1 MVKRLHLKSNARF
14 RSRALA
20 IFAAIVACTFP
31 ARAQDDFE
39 ARLKTIVDAYAAVEL
54 NAADPVT
61 PDQALYQGAIPGL
74 LRNLDPHSV
83 FFTPD
88 QMQQLKSM
96 ETSTRKGFGS
106 VVSIL
111 PGRVIVLQTL
121 PGTPSAKAGLS
132 PGEDIVAVNG
142 YEIARL
148 DLDQITELLTETRQR
163 EAVLF
168 VRQPGESRLRQV
180 KLVPEELQ
188 ESSVDRTFFVGAG
201 IGYVRISSFEEP
213 TPKELKDAIEKL
225 GGQKLRGLVLD
236 LRDNPGGVFEAGLQ
250 VASMF
255 LPAGAEIVSV
265 NGRNVPERAIN
276 VPEGGT
282 PYRFKLALLMNG
294 KSASASEI
302 VAGAMQDHDRATIL
316 GEPSFGKG
324 LVQSVFPLSEGTGIA
339 LTTALYYTPS
349 GRSIQKPLDASK
361 FELAGATS
369 GANSSKTYHTDK
381 GRVVAGGGGIAPD
394 YVVYPA
400 RMSRFREA
408 LEASASFTGF
418 ATELTAKEK
427 VTSDFE
433 ITPAMLDQFK
443 VYLSA
448 RGIQPGMNEWT
459 AEREFITNRLLTEV
473 FNQTVGVA
481 KGDEVGSQRDPVI
494 QKAVEILG
502 S

>member
-1 MVKRLHLKSNARF
+1 MKKRAYGRTLAAVA
-14 RSRALA
+14 ALGA
-20 IFAAIVACTFP
+20 VVFP
-31 ARAQDDFE
+31 ALAQDDFE
-39 ARLKTIVDAYAAVEL
+39 ARLKTVLDAYAAVEL

-88 QMQQLKSM
+88 QFQQLKSM

-132 PGEDIVAVNG
+132 PGEDIIAVNG

-148 DLDQITELLTETRQR
+148 DMDQIRELLTETRQR
-163 EAVLF
+163 EAVLM
-168 VRQPGESRLRQV
+168 VLQPGANRLRQV
-180 KLVPEELQ
+180 KLTPEELQ
-188 ESSVDRTFFVGAG
+188 EPSVDRTFFVGPG
-201 IGYVRISSFEEP
+201 VGYVRISSFEEP
-213 TPKELKDAIEKL
+213 TPKELRDAIEKL
-225 GGQKLRGLVLD
+225 GGQKLRGLILD
-236 LRDNPGGVFEAGLQ
+236 LRNNPGGVFEAGLH

-255 LPAGAEIVSV
+255 LPPGTEIVTV
-265 NGRNVPERAIN
+265 NGRNVPERAIK

-282 PYRFKLALLMNG
+282 PYQFKLAILMNG

-302 VAGAMQDHDRATIL
+302 VAGAMQDHDRATIV

-349 GRSIQKPLDASK
+349 GRSIQKPLDAGK

-369 GANSSKTYHTDK
+369 GATAVKAYRTDK
-381 GRVVAGGGGIAPD
+381 GRTVQGGGGIAPD
-394 YVVYPA
+394 YVVYPP
-400 RMSRFREA
+400 RMTRFREA
-408 LEASASFTGF
+408 LEVSASFTGF
-418 ATELTAKEK
+418 ATELTAKEQ
-427 VTSDFE
+427 VTPDFE

-448 RGIQPGMNEWT
+448 RGIQPGMSEWT
-459 AEREFITNRLLTEV
+459 AERDYITNRLLTEV
-473 FNQTVGVA
+473 FNVSIGVA
-481 KGDEVGSQRDPVI
+481 KGDEVGAQRDPVI
-494 QKAVEILG
+494 QKAVEVLG